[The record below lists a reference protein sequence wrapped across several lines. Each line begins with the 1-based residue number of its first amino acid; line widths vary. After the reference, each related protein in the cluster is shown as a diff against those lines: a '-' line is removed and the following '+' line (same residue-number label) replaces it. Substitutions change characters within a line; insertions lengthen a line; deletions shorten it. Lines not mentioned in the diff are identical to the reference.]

1 MRFHI
6 KLESIE
12 SFLRKRTPPEP
23 RASSR
28 VPLSSR
34 REKRPVSGA
43 ELRTRGSGSASGR
56 QSNSRSALAPNRNS
70 VNTLHTPPNP
80 APCTKT
86 PLLPTPPPR
95 LLLLTLIHPRS
106 TIQTLSTMDHETLR
120 TASTYLNNLLLA
132 RGLLRPPADTG
143 IDFVKPTRD
152 ARAYTINL
160 IHDLLLRDD
169 RARDQRDATAH
180 LIRQLRAES
189 TRQTAEISRLTTQAE
204 TEARGAA
211 QARAAQEKA
220 EAEVKRLEGR
230 VKVLR
235 EDVGKLKTSLTQ
247 TKAGCATEVR
257 KRDLELGR
265 LRGHL
270 QGQQRGGKQP
280 GGGGVGVVGPSLTIS
295 GVTAEK
301 RQRHEEQQ
309 QRDVQDPEYT
319 LRQETTSFLTH
330 LAQTLSEENDSLLA
344 QLRHALHTLHDLLNL
359 PAPPPANPHPDSLAA
374 DLTDALSTLTNL
386 LRDPNFVP
394 LEDVLERD
402 DEIARLRAGWERM
415 EARWRDILSL
425 MEGWRRRMEDG
436 GHTVDLEDL
445 RRGIGMVSPAR
456 GGREGE
462 EEEEEVEDLSLAEE
476 TSERSMDGGV
486 RRSSEGDV
494 VSQHRQ
500 HQHQHHHHPRTA
512 ALTTSPRKKGQK
524 QKPHNVLSPPS
535 FFDLRP
541 LSNSNPTSSP
551 LPAPPDSA
559 PPSSDSDS
567 DSSDASPLTVA
578 EKLYQVELAAAAAT
592 TRKPAPLAD
601 RPNPPPSSKPA
612 SRSDRPTSPSTQN
625 KRSARL
631 SFGLDGAADN
641 NDKDDGDD
649 DTLGHLVSASAKVA
663 KRTKIRGRPKKR
675 RKSTLTAEE
684 LERLMFAGAEDGE

>member
-1 MRFHI
+1 
-6 KLESIE
+6 
-12 SFLRKRTPPEP
+12 
-23 RASSR
+23 
-28 VPLSSR
+28 
-34 REKRPVSGA
+34 
-43 ELRTRGSGSASGR
+43 
-56 QSNSRSALAPNRNS
+56 
-70 VNTLHTPPNP
+70 
-80 APCTKT
+80 
-86 PLLPTPPPR
+86 
-95 LLLLTLIHPRS
+95 
-106 TIQTLSTMDHETLR
+106 MDHETLR

-180 LIRQLRAES
+180 LIHQLRAES
-189 TRQTAEISRLTTQAE
+189 TRQTAEISRLATRAE

-211 QARAAQEKA
+211 QARAAQAKA

-280 GGGGVGVVGPSLTIS
+280 GGGGGGVVGPSLTIS
-295 GVTAEK
+295 GVTAER

-330 LAQTLSEENDSLLA
+330 LAQTLSEENDTLLA
-344 QLRHALHTLHDLLNL
+344 QLRHALHTLNDLLNL
-359 PAPPPANPHPDSLAA
+359 PAPPLSNPHPDSLSA
-374 DLTDALSTLTNL
+374 DLTTALSTLTNL

-456 GGREGE
+456 GGRTE
-462 EEEEEVEDLSLAEE
+462 EKEEVEDLSLAEE

-494 VSQHRQ
+494 VSQH
-500 HQHQHHHHPRTA
+500 HQHHPPRTA
-512 ALTTSPRKKGQK
+512 ALTTSPRKKSQK

-541 LSNSNPTSSP
+541 LSNSNPASSP

-578 EKLYQVELAAAAAT
+578 EKLHQAELAAAAAATT

-612 SRSDRPTSPSTQN
+612 FQSDRPTSPSTQN
-625 KRSARL
+625 KRSARI

-641 NDKDDGDD
+641 NDKDDGDDD

-684 LERLMFAGAEDGE
+684 LERLMFAGAEEGE